1 MQLTAIMQ
9 ISYFFNFTRISTHQ
23 KMPKKAHDDEALLA
37 KVLDTYDSQEF
48 SSLRKAVDHYRVSYS
63 NLRGR
68 KNRRTSLS
76 DRPTTNNAL
85 DSK

>member
-23 KMPKKAHDDEALLA
+23 KMPKNAHDEEALLA
-37 KVLDTYDSQEF
+37 KVLDTYDSQEL

-68 KNRRTSLS
+68 KNGRTSLS